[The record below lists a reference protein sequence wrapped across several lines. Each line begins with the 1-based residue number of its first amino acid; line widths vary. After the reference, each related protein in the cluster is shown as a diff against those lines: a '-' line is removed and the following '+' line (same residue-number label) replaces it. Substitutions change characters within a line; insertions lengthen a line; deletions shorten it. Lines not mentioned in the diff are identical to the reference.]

1 MTQTG
6 SGSPGLRRSLTQMDY
21 ELLKHTP
28 DLTNIPP
35 LQRFGFAKKRI
46 NEIFEKFK
54 VHVEEMDAFIG
65 NSYIKEANDLHG
77 EHLDTQNMLRQI
89 ESIVQII
96 DRDHMKVAF
105 FGRTSNGKSTVINSM
120 LRDQILPS
128 GIGHTTNCFLSITG
142 VDVQEPYLLR
152 PDSPDKKNAQT
163 IKRLSNSLS
172 KECLDPN
179 AIVRLYW
186 PKTKCALIRDEVVLV
201 DSPGIDMSPDVD
213 GWIDTHCQDAD
224 VFVLVANS
232 ESTLMHS
239 EKSFFKRV
247 NAKLSQ
253 PNIFILN
260 NRWDCSAGEDTATRD
275 EVRSQ
280 HQDRTIEFIVDELG
294 LMTRKETSERIFF
307 ISAKEA
313 LKIRMG
319 QASDLAQG
327 WEERHKEF
335 EDFEHKFEN
344 CLSASAIN
352 TKFHSHGLR
361 GRDIANSLNE
371 SLKKMEELSF
381 NYRKKCEEERKR
393 KEQQLDFVLKESEAI
408 KHYFKKKIESVGSNV
423 EELVS
428 DALREEI
435 LRLSN
440 TVDSFSYPFQKDFI
454 NKYKAELENHLE
466 EHLGRN
472 LMDRCHNRIS
482 KVYEEMKNEMC
493 GRIQQLMDVQQ
504 SAAIGPSQPAIEM
517 QSSFEPIYQID
528 CQSLFMGFQS
538 QLTFQFSF
546 GPTAMA
552 RRFLGPRYSLFLQ
565 TLGESSSPQP
575 TPNPARSQVTQR
587 VRSPEASVARHTT
600 SVTGDD
606 NVLLVLAT
614 QLLPAFNTKTA
625 FTATAVIAGVYNLV
639 GWRVIAATGGVYV
652 GLYGYERLKY
662 TERAM
667 ERKFK
672 QQFCDYASI
681 KLHDIVTYTGNCCST
696 QVQRDL
702 SSTLSR
708 LLTSIN
714 GGINVLKTQ
723 IATLSAELSRSKDV
737 YDSAT
742 SKRILNDH
750 CRDELEHFLKLF
762 SVT

>member
-6 SGSPGLRRSLTQMDY
+6 TSSPGLRRTLSQMDY

-46 NEIFEKFK
+46 NDIFEKFK
-54 VHVEEMDAFIG
+54 VFLEEMDTFIG
-65 NSYIKEANDLHG
+65 NSFIKDTNDLHG

-96 DRDHMKVAF
+96 DRDHMKV
-105 FGRTSNGKSTVINSM
+105 G
-120 LRDQILPS
+120 L

-239 EKSFFKRV
+239 
-247 NAKLSQ
+247 
-253 PNIFILN
+253 
-260 NRWDCSAGEDTATRD
+260 
-275 EVRSQ
+275 
-280 HQDRTIEFIVDELG
+280 
-294 LMTRKETSERIFF
+294 
-307 ISAKEA
+307 A

-335 EDFEHKFEN
+335 EDFELKFEN

-352 TKFHSHGLR
+352 TKFHSHALR

-371 SLKKMEELSF
+371 SLVKVEELSF

-393 KEQQLDFVLKESEAI
+393 KEQQLNFVLKESEAI
-408 KHYFKKKIESVGSNV
+408 KHHFKKKIESVGSHV
-423 EELVS
+423 EDLVS

-454 NKYKAELENHLE
+454 NKYKSELENHLE

-472 LMDRCHNRIS
+472 LMDRCHNRLS
-482 KVYEEMKNEMC
+482 KVYEEIKNEMC
-493 GRIQQLMDVQQ
+493 GRIQQLMEVQQ
-504 SAAIGPSQPAIEM
+504 TAAIGPSQPAIEM

-538 QLTFQFSF
+538 QLNFQFSF

-575 TPNPARSQVTQR
+575 PSLNPQVQAVPRR
-587 VRSPEASVARHTT
+587 VSRSPAPSVARQSTA
-600 SVTGDD
+600 GDE
-606 NVLLVLAT
+606 NLLLVLAT
-614 QLLPAFNTKTA
+614 QLLPVFNTKTA
-625 FTATAVIAGVYNLV
+625 ITATAIIGGVYNLV
-639 GWRVIAATGGVYV
+639 GWRVIAATGAVYF

-667 ERKFK
+667 ERRFK

-714 GGINVLKTQ
+714 GGVNVLKTQ
-723 IATLSAELSRSKDV
+723 IATLSAEISRSKEV

-742 SKRILNDH
+742 SKRIQNDH
-750 CRDELEHFLKLF
+750 CRDELEHFLRLF